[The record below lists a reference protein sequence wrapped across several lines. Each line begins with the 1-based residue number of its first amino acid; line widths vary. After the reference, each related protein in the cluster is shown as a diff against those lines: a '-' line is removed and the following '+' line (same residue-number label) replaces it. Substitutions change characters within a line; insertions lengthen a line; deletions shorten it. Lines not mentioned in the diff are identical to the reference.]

1 MEVAIG
7 EGRNSFNME
16 KGLAW
21 RDHEDEG
28 FGSEAFEAI
37 TGHAHSHNSLD
48 MLDNQDVTSHLSV

>member
-1 MEVAIG
+1 
-7 EGRNSFNME
+7 ME
-16 KGLAW
+16 KGMAW

-37 TGHAHSHNSLD
+37 TGHAHSHHSLD